1 MLRLTTIAIRKM
13 LDIKSIA
20 LVAFIAFTSGSL
32 GSWYLTSSYKDSKY
46 AAVISKMRE
55 DAAIALHEATV
66 KAMEIAS
73 ENSKLATEL
82 EVQSAE
88 NRDRLDQ
95 VSADNRRLADELGGL
110 YDSRA
115 TCGDSTASP
124 NPATP
129 SKPAAPPTGVRLSK
143 EATAFLL
150 AEARRADQAAAY
162 ADTCYKWIE
171 KINAK

>member
-1 MLRLTTIAIRKM
+1 M
-13 LDIKSIA
+13 LDIKSLA
-20 LVAFIAFTSGSL
+20 LVAFIAFTTGSF
-32 GSWYLTSSYKDSKY
+32 GSWYLTSSYKESKY

-55 DAAIALHEATV
+55 DAAIALHEATL

-95 VSADNRRLADELGGL
+95 VSSDNRRLADELGGL
-110 YDSRA
+110 YDRYS
-115 TCGDSTASP
+115 TCSSNTTNT
-124 NPATP
+124 NPATTTE
-129 SKPAAPPTGVRLSK
+129 SAANTTGVKLSK

-150 AEARRADQAAAY
+150 AESRRADEAANY
-162 ADTCYKWIE
+162 ANTCYQWI
-171 KINAK
+171 KQINER

>member
-1 MLRLTTIAIRKM
+1 M
-13 LDIKSIA
+13 LDIKSLA
-20 LVAFIAFTSGSL
+20 LVAFMTGSF
-32 GSWYLTSSYKDSKY
+32 GSWYLTSSYKESKY

-55 DAAIALHEATV
+55 NAAIALQEATV

-73 ENSKLATEL
+73 ENTKLATDL

-110 YDSRA
+110 YDNRA
-115 TCGDSTASP
+115 TCSDSTASP

-129 SKPAAPPTGVRLSK
+129 SKPVAPPAGVRLSK

-162 ADTCYKWIE
+162 ADTCFKWIE

>member
-1 MLRLTTIAIRKM
+1 M
-13 LDIKSIA
+13 LDIKSLA
-20 LVAFIAFTSGSL
+20 LVAFIAFTTGSF
-32 GSWYLTSSYKDSKY
+32 GSWYLTSSYKESKY
-46 AAVISKMRE
+46 SAVLSKMRE
-55 DAAIALHEATV
+55 DAAIALHQATV
-66 KAMEIAS
+66 KAMEIAA

-110 YDSRA
+110 YDSQA
-115 TCGDSTASP
+115 TCGDSTTSP

-129 SKPAAPPTGVRLSK
+129 ANPAASATGAKLSK

-150 AEARRADQAAAY
+150 AEARRADQAALY

>member
-1 MLRLTTIAIRKM
+1 M
-13 LDIKSIA
+13 LDIKSFA
-20 LVAFIAFTSGSL
+20 LVAFIAFTTGSF
-32 GSWYLTSSYKDSKY
+32 GSWYLTSSYKESKY

-55 DAAIALHEATV
+55 DAAIALHEATL

-88 NRDRLDQ
+88 NRDRLDK

-110 YDSRA
+110 YDRYA
-115 TCGDSTASP
+115 TCGSDTTKPDASTTTKSAAS
-124 NPATP
+124 T
-129 SKPAAPPTGVRLSK
+129 TGIRLSK

-150 AEARRADQAAAY
+150 AESRRADEAANY
-162 ADTCYKWIE
+162 ANTCYQWIKQINE
-171 KINAK
+171 K